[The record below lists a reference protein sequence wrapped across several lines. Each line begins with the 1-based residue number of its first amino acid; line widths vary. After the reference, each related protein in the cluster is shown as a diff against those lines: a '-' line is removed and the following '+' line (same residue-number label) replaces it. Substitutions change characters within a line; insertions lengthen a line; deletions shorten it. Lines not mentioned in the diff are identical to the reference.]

1 MPIIVWEATR
11 FPWAWATSPSQGRG
25 ESGQGKH
32 SVAQATGA
40 TKGSANGAQKARM
53 GPPPGL
59 PRLRAQETVVQART
73 VTVNKFWTQNVLVN
87 ALLATGAG
95 LGRLILR
102 SILVGASRTT
112 APLEVP
118 RLRL

>member
-11 FPWAWATSPSQGRG
+11 FPWAWATTPSQGRG
-25 ESGQGKH
+25 ERGQGKRN
-32 SVAQATGA
+32 VAQATGV
-40 TKGSANGAQKARM
+40 TKGSAKGAQKARM

-95 LGRLILR
+95 LGRQIPKNM
-102 SILVGASRTT
+102 LVGAGLST
-112 APLEVP
+112 APREVLGLLP
-118 RLRL
+118 